1 MSLSPLMPVYPPPPA
16 DFVEGKGARVTD
28 SNGNTY
34 LDFVAGIATNCL
46 GHANPILIDALT
58 KQANKIW
65 HVSNTFQTELQKS
78 LAQKWVDAT
87 FADLVFFT
95 NSGTEAIEACLKLC
109 RKYHFENGNPE
120 KIDIIGFDGAF
131 HGRSYGAINAAANP
145 NYIHGFGPALPGFKQ
160 CEFGN
165 IDALKA
171 MIDDKTA
178 GIIIEPIQGE
188 GGCRDAGT
196 EYLQAIRKLCDD
208 NDILLIFDE
217 VQSGAGR
224 SGKLFAYEWSGIT
237 PDVMAIAKGIGGGFP
252 MGACLATE
260 KAAKGMVKGVHG
272 STFGGNPLAMAVGH
286 AVYDEITKPEF
297 LQNVNDMASAVAQGL
312 EGLKDAYPDLIT
324 EVRGKGLLR
333 GIKLTIDPM
342 IVRTE
347 AFKNGLLVAI
357 AGGNVLRMVPPLIIT
372 QNDVSEAMAILDK
385 AFAKISADM
394 KAAAD

>member
-28 SNGNTY
+28 SKGNQY

-65 HVSNTFQTELQKS
+65 HVSNTFQTELQKT

-109 RKYHFENGNPE
+109 RKYHFENGNPD

-145 NYIHGFGPALPGFKQ
+145 NYIHGFGPPLPGFKQ

-165 IDALKA
+165 LDALLA

-188 GGCRDAGT
+188 GGCRDPGN
-196 EYLQAIRKLCDD
+196 EYLQALRKLCDE

-224 SGKLFAYEWSGIT
+224 SGKLFAHEWAGIT
-237 PDVMAIAKGIGGGFP
+237 PDVMAVAKGIGGGFP

-286 AVYDEITKPEF
+286 AVFDEITKPEF
-297 LQNVNDMASAVAQGL
+297 LQNVNNMASAIAQGL

-342 IVRTE
+342 IVRSE
-347 AFKNGLLVAI
+347 AFNNGLLVAI

-372 QNDVSEAMAILDK
+372 QEDVSEAMAILDK

-394 KAAAD
+394 KAAAT